1 MKKFTIE
8 TVKVITRVFA
18 MTTYPRQ
25 AGGKAGDQ
33 TRVCIY
39 ANDSAEMAEAVIR
52 EAKKSKVVKNT
63 FRCMGE
69 EMTLTRYTDSHFTCR
84 KNGKTTKLSS
94 SLYYKLLKSLK
105 DSAEWYEI

>member
-1 MKKFTIE
+1 MKKFEVIT
-8 TVKVITRVFA
+8 KAVITRVFA
-18 MTTYPRQ
+18 TTTYPKVW
-25 AGGKAGDQ
+25 GGKAGDQ

-39 ANDSAEMAEAVIR
+39 ANDNASVAAEVVK
-52 EAKKSKVVKNT
+52 EAKKSKVEKTT

-69 EMTLTRYTDSHFTCR
+69 EMTLTRYADSHFTVR
-84 KNGKTTKLSS
+84 KYGKTTKLSS